1 MWAAGYERRTA
12 SRRTTPD
19 GGAGAPRP
27 GAVDQCLWRVR
38 KDPPYLDA
46 YFTCISHPGPREP
59 TLGVLNAIA
68 FAHAST
74 IPSENLDVL
83 LGRPMALDSA
93 SLVDKLVRQ
102 RRSG

>member
-1 MWAAGYERRTA
+1 M
-12 SRRTTPD
+12 
-19 GGAGAPRP
+19 
-27 GAVDQCLWRVR
+27 DQCLWRVR

-46 YFTCISHPGPREP
+46 YFTCISYPGPREP

-74 IPSENLDVL
+74 IPFENLDVR
-83 LGRPMALDSA
+83 LGRPIALDSA

-102 RRSG
+102 RRSGWAIPQSLRQMFDYPGSSKESPCRGLPW